1 MFKNYIIVSSI
12 DYNSEYN
19 IYLNNEVN
27 NNTLIIIILN
37 KKQKL
42 YIQI

>member
-1 MFKNYIIVSSI
+1 MLKNYIIVSSI

-19 IYLNNEVN
+19 IYLNNELN